1 MLRAVSCVSAAAA
14 ARQGDPQTESYFV
27 TRFYD
32 FIRDQAIFAVAGH
45 RVARGGTACLR
56 SRRHG
61 MTAPCGHAMT
71 GGFEADEVEA
81 APGPDSDHV
90 HPHRDRSCWCKT
102 ELNQQ
107 LWLLSAIGADQEHC
121 SVVL

>member
-1 MLRAVSCVSAAAA
+1 MGVLRA
-14 ARQGDPQTESYFV
+14 GV
-27 TRFYD
+27 T
-32 FIRDQAIFAVAGH
+32 H
-45 RVARGGTACLR
+45 RVLLCNDFKTLFAIRPFSPLRAAMRRRQATAGPR

-71 GGFEADEVEA
+71 GGFAAEASIHEA
-81 APGPDSDHV
+81 ESCTGPDSDHV

-107 LWLLSAIGADQEHC
+107 LWLLPAIGADQEHC

>member
-1 MLRAVSCVSAAAA
+1 MHAWVKQIVLKCDVFKTLFAIRPFSPSRAAMRR
-14 ARQGDPQTESYFV
+14 RQ
-27 TRFYD
+27 
-32 FIRDQAIFAVAGH
+32 A
-45 RVARGGTACLR
+45 TAWPK

-71 GGFEADEVEA
+71 GGFSAGDAIHEAEA
-81 APGPDSDHV
+81 APRPDSDSV

-107 LWLLSAIGADQEHC
+107 LRLLPAIGAGQEHC

>member
-1 MLRAVSCVSAAAA
+1 M
-14 ARQGDPQTESYFV
+14 
-27 TRFYD
+27 
-32 FIRDQAIFAVAGH
+32 I
-45 RVARGGTACLR
+45 
-56 SRRHG
+56 
-61 MTAPCGHAMT
+61 
-71 GGFEADEVEA
+71 GGFEAGDSIHEAEA

-107 LWLLSAIGADQEHC
+107 LWLLSAIRADQEHR